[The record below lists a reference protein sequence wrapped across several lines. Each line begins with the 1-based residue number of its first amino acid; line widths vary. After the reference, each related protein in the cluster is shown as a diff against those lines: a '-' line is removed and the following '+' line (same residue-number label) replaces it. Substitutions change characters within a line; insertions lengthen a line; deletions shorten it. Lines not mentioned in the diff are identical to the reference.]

1 MATTRTLL
9 NRITGQLVA
18 YPRQDD
24 EPVVGLDRE
33 TYHVLQIIRQA
44 QPEPQ
49 ENCVVVALPVA
60 IKISDP
66 DGNDLNGSATYGW
79 EQRELPPPPPV
90 VPPSPRPDW
99 LTFKA
104 AVLRSATV
112 NQALAA
118 AYQVAPVA
126 AAALAPSLSMAERG
140 NPDEFAVVW
149 GAIIQATAVP
159 VPELEGL
166 AALAEACNLPQ
177 AFVEAVNPP
186 TGMVRARDEMGRF
199 IADDPATP
207 ENEAWEP
214 AE

>member
-1 MATTRTLL
+1 MTSTTSARTLL
-9 NRITGQLVA
+9 DRATGQLVA

-24 EPVVGLDRE
+24 EPVAGLDRDA
-33 TYHVLQIIRQA
+33 YHVLQIIRDP

-49 ENCVVVALPVA
+49 DGHQVAPLPVA
-60 IKISDP
+60 IEISDP
-66 DGNDLNGSATYGW
+66 GGNDLNGTATYGW
-79 EQRELPPPPPV
+79 QQQPIPPAPP
-90 VPPSPRPDW
+90 RADW

-104 AVLRSATV
+104 AVLRSTTV

-118 AYQVAPVA
+118 AYQMAPVA

-159 VPELEGL
+159 PAELVGL
-166 AALAEACNLPQ
+166 AALAEACNLPE

-186 TGMVRARDEMGRF
+186 TGMVRARDEFGRF
-199 IADDPATP
+199 IPDDPATP
-207 ENEAWEP
+207 EDEAWVP

>member
-1 MATTRTLL
+1 MNTTRTLL
-9 NRITGQLVA
+9 DRSTGKLVN

-24 EPVVGLDRE
+24 EPVIGLDRSA
-33 TYHVLQIIRQA
+33 YHVLQIIREP

-49 ENCVVVALPVA
+49 DGYVVVALPVA
-60 IKISDP
+60 IEVTDP
-66 DGNDLNGSATYGW
+66 GSEDLNGAATYGW
-79 EQRELPPPPPV
+79 EQQPIPPV
-90 VPPSPRPDW
+90 PPIPPAPPRADW

-104 AVLRSATV
+104 AVLRSTTV

-126 AAALAPSLSMAERG
+126 AAALAPSLAMAERG
-140 NPDEFAVVW
+140 QPDEFAVVW
-149 GAIIQATAVP
+149 GAIIQATAVAP
-159 VPELEGL
+159 AELVGL
-166 AALAEACNLPQ
+166 AALAEACNLPE

-186 TGMVRARDEMGRF
+186 TGMVRARDADGRF

-207 ENEAWEP
+207 EDEAWVP

>member
-1 MATTRTLL
+1 MTTRTLL
-9 NRITGQLVA
+9 NRATNRLVA

-24 EPVVGLDRE
+24 EPVIGLDRDA
-33 TYHVLQIIRQA
+33 YHVLQIIRDP

-49 ENCVVVALPVA
+49 DGCQVVPLPVA
-60 IKISDP
+60 IEISHP
-66 DGNDLNGSATYGW
+66 DGDDLNGTATYGW
-79 EQRELPPPPPV
+79 QQQPIPPAP
-90 VPPSPRPDW
+90 PRPDW

-126 AAALAPSLSMAERG
+126 AAALAPSLTLAERG
-140 NPDEFAVVW
+140 SPDEFAVVW

-159 VPELEGL
+159 APELVGL

-186 TGMVRARDEMGRF
+186 AGMQRARDESGRF

-207 ENEAWEP
+207 DVNEAWVP